1 MVLGVD
7 QHHFPDQHSVLYVDF
22 EQAFLLDLL
31 LLMANLIS
39 LTFLLILQLSHG
51 GDCWA
56 FISTCS
62 ADKILHGPATVKAS
76 YYLFVYWIVCQLV
89 CRSLMVR
96 ARPAAVV
103 MTMCCMQACS
113 PLGETV
119 HAIFS
124 RLWLVLWWCA
134 PVMYIVVMS
143 MVRSGPYVTG

>member
-76 YYLFVYWIVCQLV
+76 YYLFVYWIVFQLL
-89 CRSLMVR
+89 CRLLMVR
-96 ARPAAVV
+96 ARPVRWDHDDV
-103 MTMCCMQACS
+103 
-113 PLGETV
+113 V
-119 HAIFS
+119 HAGLLPAWRDCPRNIQQAVAGA
-124 RLWLVLWWCA
+124 LVVRA
-134 PVMYIVVMS
+134 S
-143 MVRSGPYVTG
+143 DVRSRHVDGAYWPICD